1 MKLLCNTSTQ
11 LFQPYPRSDDGE
23 VIGLDPIYHVY
34 SVIQS
39 DAPEYDLATH
49 HLEPTES
56 IDHSAKTVTRGWNV
70 VATEAPP
77 TPPAAAYQV
86 RAYLIRNGIDL
97 ASIPTLITSI
107 TVAGLERDEALMRWE
122 FVESFP
128 KEHLLVA
135 AVAASLNL
143 DLDQVWD
150 SILAI
155 E

>member
-1 MKLLCNTSTQ
+1 MNIPECLNHLRPGSRWGLTENDYAT
-11 LFQPYPRSDDGE
+11 LEWVGPGE
-23 VIGLDPIYHVY
+23 APTLADLEAAWEQ
-34 SVIQS
+34 IQS
-39 DAPEYDLATH
+39 TPQPA
-49 HLEPTES
+49 
-56 IDHSAKTVTRGWNV
+56 
-70 VATEAPP
+70 
-77 TPPAAAYQV
+77 PPAAAYQV

-107 TVAGLERDEALMRWE
+107 TAAGAERDEALMRWE
-122 FVESFP
+122 FVANFP
-128 KEHLLVA
+128 KNHPLVA

>member
-1 MKLLCNTSTQ
+1 MPRIIHIKDGLKTNTSIAGEGWVEPADGSQ
-11 LFQPYPRSDDGE
+11 MIESDERLNGME
-23 VIGLDPIYHVY
+23 WV
-34 SVIQS
+34 SK
-39 DAPEYDLATH
+39 
-49 HLEPTES
+49 PTPS
-56 IDHSAKTVTRGWNV
+56 
-70 VATEAPP
+70 

-107 TVAGLERDEALMRWE
+107 TAAGPERDEALMRWE

-128 KEHLLVA
+128 KKHPLVA

-143 DLDQVWD
+143 DLDQVWGE
-150 SILAI
+150 ILAI